1 MTSSELPSG
10 TTVRLTLARCG
21 CDPRRLTSSAL
32 LAPLLR
38 AAASACGLEPLEW
51 VGHDFGDG
59 GGHTTCVL
67 LAESHVTVHTYPET
81 SRAVVAEISICDYQQ
96 DNRARARELAGRLE
110 RLFEPEET
118 KLSEQ
123 RW

>member
-1 MTSSELPSG
+1 MVNLPSG
-10 TTVRLTLARCG
+10 TTVRLTLTRCG
-21 CDPRRLTSSAL
+21 CGDDLLFSSAA

-38 AAASACGLEPLEW
+38 QAARDSGLEPLEW

-81 SRAVVAEISICDYQQ
+81 DRCAVAEISICDYQK
-96 DNRARARELAGRLE
+96 DNRQLARELASRLE
-110 RLFEPEET
+110 GIYLPEET
-118 KLSEQ
+118 KLKEE